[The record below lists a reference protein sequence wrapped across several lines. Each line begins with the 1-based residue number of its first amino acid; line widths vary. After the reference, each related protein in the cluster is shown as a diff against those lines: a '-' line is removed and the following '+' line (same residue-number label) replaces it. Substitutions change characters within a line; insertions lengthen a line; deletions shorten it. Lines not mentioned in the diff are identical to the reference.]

1 MIFHSTQISIMF
13 AYLQKQWMKSDHKHS
28 KVICFTRSKNVAP
41 NFILMYFH
49 LTRRGDGDRA
59 VWARRRLHCT
69 WGPPR
74 FHKRIP
80 SRSPGLH
87 NLNVRSDSQER
98 FQKWAERDQGRQV
111 DLCVSPARCQRKTLR
126 TGQNVLVGKVSTTS
140 WNLLDNLQPVPLYF
154 LDMACWSDMNILFVT
169 FFMKISLPDFVKNT
183 SVKATFNTF

>member
-1 MIFHSTQISIMF
+1 MF
-13 AYLQKQWMKSDHKHS
+13 AFLQKQWIKSDHKHS
-28 KVICFTRSKNVAP
+28 KVICFAHSKDVARD
-41 NFILMYFH
+41 FILMYFH
-49 LTRRGDGDRA
+49 LKRRGDGDRG

-111 DLCVSPARCQRKTLR
+111 DLCVSPARCRRKTLR

-154 LDMACWSDMNILFVT
+154 LEMACWSDMNILFVT
-169 FFMKISLPDFVKNT
+169 FFMKISLSDFVKNT